1 MIQITAL
8 SGVDPA
14 VKGCGADGWVS
25 IPPSP
30 GGGVD
35 PDEHP
40 GVSIPPSP
48 GGVSIPRG
56 FRSLMEREGFDPA
69 KSSR

>member
-40 GVSIPPSP
+40 GVSIPD
-48 GGVSIPRG
+48 G
-56 FRSLMEREGFDPA
+56 A
-69 KSSR
+69 